1 MSYLRPVLTEN
12 IPERRSRAEATAPR
26 PFLSTLT
33 LLAADVVGLGVGGAV
48 GLWVAELAGST
59 YLFAG
64 WHVLIVMC
72 IVFGAF
78 ALADL
83 YPGAGVSPVDELR
96 SIILI
101 LSALAVVD
109 WAIRVG
115 SGANGGQLVLP
126 LAASYLAAMV
136 VVVQLRLMLRELLS
150 HRAWWGVPA
159 IVLGA
164 GQTAALIIDSLANKP
179 SLNLKVVACLDD
191 DPDRWGTSVAGVK
204 VSGPVEPKALELR
217 SAGANYAILAM
228 PALNPTDLS
237 ALVHRLGRVF
247 AKLVVTPNMFGMTSV
262 GVGTRDSGAVIGLF
276 VRGHLSQKR
285 NLLIKRL
292 ADIVMLVPLG
302 LVAAPIIA
310 LAAIAIMIVSPGN
323 PFYAQNREGHKG
335 RRMRMWK
342 LRTMHRDAD
351 ALLAKYLEENPAA
364 RAEWQTRFKL
374 KSDPRI
380 IPGIGSFLR
389 RFSLDELPQL
399 WNIAK
404 GELSFV
410 GPRPFPDYHLE
421 SFDADFRALR
431 CSVLPGLT
439 GYWQVSSRAA
449 TDLQGQIELD
459 SYYIF
464 NWSLWLDLYVVA
476 RTPWAVAFGEGAY

>member
-1 MSYLRPVLTEN
+1 HRRPATAQARYHPSSGDPGLEPDDRPAYRHQSGGRPLREVRRVPGQQAYRSYDRSGVVMSYLRPVLTEN

-126 LAASYLAAMV
+126 LAASYLAAMA

-164 GQTAALIIDSLANKP
+164 GQTAALIID
-179 SLNLKVVACLDD
+179 
-191 DPDRWGTSVAGVK
+191 
-204 VSGPVEPKALELR
+204 
-217 SAGANYAILAM
+217 
-228 PALNPTDLS
+228 
-237 ALVHRLGRVF
+237 
-247 AKLVVTPNMFGMTSV
+247 
-262 GVGTRDSGAVIGLF
+262 
-276 VRGHLSQKR
+276 
-285 NLLIKRL
+285 
-292 ADIVMLVPLG
+292 
-302 LVAAPIIA
+302 
-310 LAAIAIMIVSPGN
+310 
-323 PFYAQNREGHKG
+323 
-335 RRMRMWK
+335 
-342 LRTMHRDAD
+342 
-351 ALLAKYLEENPAA
+351 
-364 RAEWQTRFKL
+364 
-374 KSDPRI
+374 
-380 IPGIGSFLR
+380 
-389 RFSLDELPQL
+389 
-399 WNIAK
+399 
-404 GELSFV
+404 
-410 GPRPFPDYHLE
+410 
-421 SFDADFRALR
+421 
-431 CSVLPGLT
+431 
-439 GYWQVSSRAA
+439 
-449 TDLQGQIELD
+449 
-459 SYYIF
+459 
-464 NWSLWLDLYVVA
+464 
-476 RTPWAVAFGEGAY
+476 